1 MFVVASIP
9 QSINS
14 MKTSHALSTC
24 IYNKERMAQYTSY
37 HPAFPLFLKL
47 CKRNVIYILYYYM
60 SLIFISRFRTLW
72 PTTRGRKRNRKGTS
86 PTSDSTWHC
95 DWGRWGRE
103 WHRNDCQGL
112 LFAAWVNVCP
122 EPELPKGSQI
132 YIWGISESVPRARFF
147 KAVSKGPGPQGQASG
162 LKEAF
167 FLSFFL
173 FFPESK
179 VMHDSH

>member
-1 MFVVASIP
+1 MYLQQRKDGPVHQLPPCFPFVFETMQKKCDIYTLLLYVTNFHFSF
-9 QSINS
+9 QDTLTDNS
-14 MKTSHALSTC
+14 GKK
-24 IYNKERMAQYTSY
+24 KE
-37 HPAFPLFLKL
+37 PE
-47 CKRNVIYILYYYM
+47 RNFAYQ
-60 SLIFISRFRTLW
+60 W
-72 PTTRGRKRNRKGTS
+72 QHKH
-86 PTSDSTWHC
+86 WHC